1 MPHKDILRGLEEASN
16 FSNACGCNMS
26 SAYGDQFSN
35 GDGFRVRNNSND
47 EDKYD
52 YDNDPNIPTN
62 DPSQKA
68 GTTTTNSTSKT
79 PPAPVAPRNI
89 GDVLSTE
96 GFFVKGNFTFPY
108 GANATDQFGNVK
120 FFASG
125 TVVKGEVK
133 ADGTYFIEA
142 NKTFLDIQNTQ
153 VFRIT
158 SALKAGGTIPT
169 NTVINNAPI
178 ASGTKKVYV
187 FVKNAIAMN
196 ERDRVQK
203 QFLKDAIVEGYLTTK
218 TVRDETSAMASASNK
233 ILTENST
240 LNFICVTDS
249 TFAGGQVLAD
259 YYLVPLWFLRDQ
271 FGTKALADDPDSI
284 LDFTAGGTIMM
295 SEAELREKKFYKPTS
310 AETGHMMMHA
320 QLNTVFNQI
329 QRYMVNILLQ
339 RIPAMDYEDFYVGDL
354 IFKKGGLDYA
364 WIGTTVRIFPTANS
378 VDKFAV
384 AIGHSQNPLP
394 VGVSLNWNNEGTA
407 FEIQKALVFNV
418 LLNLRIGQTRQNSVA
433 INYDVQDAN
442 QSQADWD
449 KEVMAKLKVGIQN
462 ANTQAQADALSKDVE
477 RTVAEKA
484 RQDEALRNEIENQS
498 VAAQAKYEEERRML
512 GIQTQTQKANAQAI
526 ANAASISKM
535 QSDSANQMSQL
546 QKMIAD
552 SKAKLAAT
560 QAQRNATL
568 NAPVNPTAKI
578 QTNLTA
584 AGKAYYASG
593 QASGGADIAFD
604 FAKNP
609 QGSNGRFD
617 EADSSNLL
625 TNQQFVSQMPS
636 NQQQQY
642 ESENQYQ
649 SGIQVNKAIPDQELQ
664 QKSGSKTWIW
674 VTVVIVVLAA
684 AGGAGYYFWQ
694 KSKQAA

>member
-1 MPHKDILRGLEEASN
+1 MPHKDILRGLDEASN
-16 FSNACGCNMS
+16 FSNACGCGTPMS
-26 SAYGDQFSN
+26 SVMG
-35 GDGFRVRNNSND
+35 RD
-47 EDKYD
+47 EDYD
-52 YDNDPNIPTN
+52 TLYDTPT
-62 DPSQKA
+62 Q
-68 GTTTTNSTSKT
+68 TTTVATKTLTTTSQ
-79 PPAPVAPRNI
+79 PAPVTRTVAQA
-89 GDVLSTE
+89 LSTE

-108 GANATDQFGNVK
+108 GSNATDQFGNVK

-142 NKTFLDIQNTQ
+142 NKTFVDIQNTQ

-158 SALKAGGTIPT
+158 TALQAGGTIPA

-178 ASGTKKVYV
+178 AMATKKVYV

-196 ERDRVQK
+196 ERDRVQR
-203 QFLKDAIVEGYLTTK
+203 QFLKDAIVEGYK
-218 TVRDETSAMASASNK
+218 TQKEGMD
-233 ILTENST
+233 
-240 LNFICVTDS
+240 FICVTDS

-295 SEAELREKKFYKPTS
+295 SEAELREKKFYKLTS
-310 AETGHMMMHA
+310 TETGHMMLHA

-329 QRYMVNILLQ
+329 QRYMANILLQ

-354 IFKKGGLDYA
+354 IFKRGGVDYA
-364 WIGTTVRIFPTANS
+364 WAGTTVRIYPTANS
-378 VDKFAV
+378 VDKFSV

-418 LLNLRIGQTRQNSVA
+418 LLNLRIGQTRQNAVA
-433 INYDVQDAN
+433 INYDVKESG
-442 QSQADWD
+442 QSQSDWE
-449 KEVMAKLKVGIQN
+449 KEVMAKLKVGIQS

-498 VAAQAKYEEERRML
+498 IAAQAEYEEARRML
-512 GIQTQTQKANAQAI
+512 GIQTQTQKTNAQAI

-535 QSDSANQMSQL
+535 QSDSANQMSQY
-546 QKMIAD
+546 QKLLD
-552 SKAKLAAT
+552 ESKAKLAAA
-560 QAQRNATL
+560 QAQRNAKL

-578 QTNLTA
+578 ETNLTA

-593 QASGGADIAFD
+593 QTSGGADIAFD

-625 TNQQFVSQMPS
+625 TNEQFVSQMPS
-636 NQQQQY
+636 NQENAMQNTQNSP
-642 ESENQYQ
+642 SEP
-649 SGIQVNKAIPDQELQ
+649 A
-664 QKSGSKTWIW
+664 KSSKTWIW